1 MRVRFPPPPPL
12 FNCQW
17 SAKLAA
23 FMKNLTLVSL
33 FIFAFCF
40 AGFCQNLPK
49 LSSDEI
55 ISKHLASIGKP
66 EAIAAVKSRIMVGVG
81 EFTSRTQAGK
91 VGGPAQFASD
101 GQKLLLALIFNANN
115 YPFEKLGYD
124 GKELTTS
131 MLPNGGYSPLSNFL
145 KSNKFV
151 LKHGLFGGVLSE
163 GWPLLRS
170 EKDLKIESG
179 GISKIG
185 DRNVYKL
192 KISGAGT
199 GDAVISLYFDAE
211 NFHHVRSEY
220 FYRVSQ
226 ITSPNPNS
234 PTIGGTAPTDYT
246 LTEDFSNFSKV
257 DDLVLPLT
265 YVVECTSSGG
275 RPVTWTVNFTQAYN
289 NQPLEANV
297 FKVS

>member
-1 MRVRFPPPPPL
+1 MR
-12 FNCQW
+12 
-17 SAKLAA
+17 
-23 FMKNLTLVSL
+23 NLTFLSL
-33 FIFAFCF
+33 FVFTLSLGAF
-40 AGFCQNLPK
+40 GQNFPK
-49 LSSDEI
+49 LTADEI
-55 ISKHLASIGKP
+55 IAKHLASIGKP

-81 EFTSRTQAGK
+81 EFASRTQAGK

-101 GQKLLLALIFNANN
+101 GQKFLLALVFNANN
-115 YPFEKLGYD
+115 YPYEKIGFD
-124 GKELTTS
+124 GKDLTTS
-131 MLPNGGYSPLSNFL
+131 MLPSGSYSPLSNFL

-170 EKDLKIESG
+170 EKDLKTEAAG
-179 GISKIG
+179 MSKIG
-185 DRNVYKL
+185 DRTAYKV
-192 KISGAGT
+192 KISGAGI

-211 NFHHVRSEY
+211 TFRHVRSEY
-220 FYRVSQ
+220 FYRISQ
-226 ITSPNPNS
+226 ITSPNPDRPATGN
-234 PTIGGTAPTDYT
+234 TAPTDYT

-265 YVVECTSSGG
+265 YVVEYSSSAGK
-275 RPVTWTVNFTQAYN
+275 PVTWTVNFTQAYN